1 MDFKDTLQ
9 NLANRID
16 TLKDSIQTE
25 EATKNA
31 FIMPFIQS
39 LGYDVFN
46 PTEVIPEMNCDLI
59 KKKGEKIDYAIIK
72 DGEPIMLIE
81 CKAWMENLDLH
92 STQLQK
98 YYVASKAK
106 FGILTNGIIYR
117 FYTDLV
123 KTNIMD
129 DVPFLEVDICNI
141 TSSQIEELE
150 KFQKSNFDVD
160 SILCSASELKYISGI
175 KNAIK
180 NEFTNPS
187 QELVKLLSK
196 KVYDG
201 TMTAKVMEAFTALVK
216 RSLKLYINETLSS
229 RLSVA
234 INHQEDENTPPEEPQ
249 EDSNPKV
256 ITTNLEL
263 EGFYVVKSIIRQVMD
278 ASRITYR
285 DAQSYF
291 AVFVDDNNRKPI
303 CRLYFNNESNMQIAM
318 LDEAKKETK
327 YKLQS
332 IEDIYSFSDQLIET
346 AKRYV

>member
-1 MDFKDTLQ
+1 MDFKDTLH

-16 TLKDSIQTE
+16 ALKDSIQTE

-81 CKAWMENLDLH
+81 CKAWKESLDLH

-98 YYVASKAK
+98 YFVASKAK

-129 DVPFLEVDICNI
+129 DVPFLEVDLCNT

-150 KFQKSNFDVD
+150 NAYNDVAV
-160 SILCSASELKYISGI
+160 ILG
-175 KNAIK
+175 
-180 NEFTNPS
+180 
-187 QELVKLLSK
+187 
-196 KVYDG
+196 
-201 TMTAKVMEAFTALVK
+201 
-216 RSLKLYINETLSS
+216 SL
-229 RLSVA
+229 
-234 INHQEDENTPPEEPQ
+234 
-249 EDSNPKV
+249 
-256 ITTNLEL
+256 
-263 EGFYVVKSIIRQVMD
+263 
-278 ASRITYR
+278 
-285 DAQSYF
+285 
-291 AVFVDDNNRKPI
+291 
-303 CRLYFNNESNMQIAM
+303 
-318 LDEAKKETK
+318 
-327 YKLQS
+327 
-332 IEDIYSFSDQLIET
+332 
-346 AKRYV
+346 